1 MCQIGG
7 EKQQFFRHLS
17 NLFFQFFLVPGRQ
30 FYVGDVQV
38 KEKKNQ
44 DTGVTNFVLATA
56 LWKIYSVNTM
66 KERQSIIAHILKI
79 SRQKI
84 V

>member
-1 MCQIGG
+1 MFQIGG

-38 KEKKNQ
+38 KEKNQ
-44 DTGVTNFVLATA
+44 DTGVINFVLGTA

-79 SRQKI
+79 SRQKT